1 MKIKKTTKSRLNTTN
16 FKDLPFGTV
25 FSDHMFACNFKDG
38 KWQEPEI
45 LPYGPISMNPGAKV
59 LHYGQ
64 AIFEGMKAFKNSKNK
79 LLIFRKVDY
88 LKRLNKSAV
97 RLSIPE
103 IPRDIFIN
111 GLNELLSLDS
121 DWCKFEDGYSLY
133 VRPFIFASE
142 EGIKASASSDYTF
155 MIVTS
160 PSKNYYA
167 GEMNLLVEEY
177 YTRASKG
184 GVGFAKASG
193 NYAASFYPTKQANA
207 KGFQQVIWTDSIE
220 NKYIE
225 ESGTMNIWFRIGNKL
240 ITPSITDSILN
251 GMTRN
256 SIITLA
262 KDSGIDVEEKRI
274 SVSEII
280 SAYQNG
286 DLKEV
291 FGTGTAVAVLPVSS
305 ITYRDDRMN
314 LISLE
319 NSYALT
325 LKKKMQDIQK
335 GKIKDVY
342 GWTSK
347 VSISV
352 PCN

>member
-1 MKIKKTTKSRLNTTN
+1 MKITKTTKSRLNTTN

-25 FSDHMFACNFKDG
+25 FSDHMFVCNFKDG

-64 AIFEGMKAFKNSKNK
+64 AIFEGMKAFKNSKDE
-79 LLIFRKVDY
+79 LLLFRKEDY

-111 GLNELLSLDS
+111 GLNDLLALDS
-121 DWCKFEDGYSLY
+121 DWCKSKDGYSLY

-160 PSKNYYA
+160 PSTNYYA
-167 GEMNLLVEEY
+167 GKMNLVVEEH

-225 ESGTMNIWFRIGNKL
+225 ESGTMNIWFRIGDKL

-262 KDSGIDVEEKRI
+262 KDSGIYVEEKRI
-274 SVSEII
+274 MVSEII
-280 SAYQNG
+280 SAYHNG

-314 LISLE
+314 LTSLD
-319 NSYALT
+319 NSYALK
-325 LKKKMQDIQK
+325 LKKKMQDIQQ
-335 GKIKDVY
+335 GKTQDIY

-352 PCN
+352 VCD